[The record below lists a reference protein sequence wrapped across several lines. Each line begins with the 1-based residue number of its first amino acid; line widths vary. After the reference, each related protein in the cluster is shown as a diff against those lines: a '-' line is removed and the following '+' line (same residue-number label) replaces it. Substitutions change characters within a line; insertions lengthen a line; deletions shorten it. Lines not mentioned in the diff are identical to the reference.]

1 MAKNSKALDVKQW
14 TVHDLW
20 AKYED
25 IAMHFN
31 DLLIRLRTQA
41 LAAVAAISTVV
52 GIFTKTDPTSVH
64 ISWEIATAVF
74 AGLIIFWL
82 AIWTIDRF
90 YYNRLLIGAVIALR
104 EIEKESKKQTPSLVI
119 SMSTTIEKFVADPKD
134 DRPFWDRFRS
144 KFGVYAFYAL
154 VLIALM
160 LGTGFCYWHELQ
172 TRSAA
177 VAGQVTSPVK
187 PPGNQTTK

>member
-1 MAKNSKALDVKQW
+1 MAKETKALDVKCW

-41 LAAVAAISTVV
+41 LAAVAAISTLV

-64 ISWEIATAVF
+64 VSWEIATAVF
-74 AGLIIFWL
+74 IGLAAFWV
-82 AIWTIDRF
+82 AIWAIDRC

-104 EIEKESKKQTPSLVI
+104 DIEAESQKAKPSLVI
-119 SMSTTIEKFVADPKD
+119 DLSTKIEQHVSRPFSDP
-134 DRPFWDRFRS
+134 RPFWQRFQS
-144 KFGVYAFYAL
+144 KIGVRAFYAI
-154 VLIALM
+154 VLATIL
-160 LGTGFCYWHELQ
+160 TGAYYCYQKELS
-172 TRSAA
+172 TRVTANSSQSAGA
-177 VAGQVTSPVK
+177 VDCCG
-187 PPGNQTTK
+187 

>member
-1 MAKNSKALDVKQW
+1 MAKDSKTLDAKPW

-25 IAMHFN
+25 IAIHFN

-52 GIFTKTDPTSVH
+52 GIFTKTDPNSVH

-74 AGLIIFWL
+74 AGLLIFWL

-104 EIEKESKKQTPSLVI
+104 EIEIHPSLVI
-119 SMSTTIEKFVADPKD
+119 TMSTTIEKFVANPKD
-134 DRPFWDRFRS
+134 DRPFRDRVRS

-154 VLIALM
+154 VFIALS
-160 LGTGFCYWHELQ
+160 LGTWFCYWHELQ
-172 TRSAA
+172 TRNAA
-177 VAGQVTSPVK
+177 VTGQTVSPVK
-187 PPGNQTTK
+187 QPGNQTTK

>member
-1 MAKNSKALDVKQW
+1 MAKDSKTLDAKPW

-41 LAAVAAISTVV
+41 LAAVVAISTVA
-52 GIFTKTDPTSVH
+52 DPNSVH

-74 AGLIIFWL
+74 AGLLIFWL

-104 EIEKESKKQTPSLVI
+104 EIEIHPSLVI
-119 SMSTTIEKFVADPKD
+119 TMSTTIEKFVANPKD
-134 DRPFWDRFRS
+134 DRPFRDRVRS
-144 KFGVYAFYAL
+144 NLAS
-154 VLIALM
+154 M
-160 LGTGFCYWHELQ
+160 HSM
-172 TRSAA
+172 RS
-177 VAGQVTSPVK
+177 SL
-187 PPGNQTTK
+187 